1 MVGEE
6 SVRNRVR
13 KSRVP
18 EKANL
23 GAGQHQKETE
33 EKKEEEEE
41 ERSPKG
47 GRPSRTSWCFVGI
60 GFRGENS
67 EKEKYTISLKG

>member
-1 MVGEE
+1 MWQTSCHVVREE

-41 ERSPKG
+41 KEVRK
-47 GRPSRTSWCFVGI
+47 VGDPAEPH
-60 GFRGENS
+60 GA
-67 EKEKYTISLKG
+67 L